1 MTKNKQK
8 VYLILGQKYN
18 GDKILKKFKGDNA
31 KNRANAFLNG
41 LKYCTESQLCE
52 LYKKIKIKNAN
63 REIKKNKG

>member
-1 MTKNKQK
+1 MTKNKKK

-31 KNRANAFLNG
+31 KNRANAFLNC

-52 LYKKIKIKNAN
+52 LYKKIN
-63 REIKKNKG
+63 